1 MQMYILQEDLEM
13 SDKYMKRA
21 SLSLITQ
28 EMQIKTIW
36 EPTIYL

>member
-36 EPTIYL
+36 ESTIYL